1 MGKTETLSDL
11 RKSKN
16 KQKSLSLHFKP
27 SIKQEKKN
35 KTLNSEKVSNL
46 PEAILMGTA
55 KGQEPTF
62 LACVTALSILQP
74 HPWGR
79 SALCE
84 LQQTA
89 LLNSP

>member
-35 KTLNSEKVSNL
+35 QNSEFREGK
-46 PEAILMGTA
+46 
-55 KGQEPTF
+55 
-62 LACVTALSILQP
+62 
-74 HPWGR
+74 
-79 SALCE
+79 
-84 LQQTA
+84 
-89 LLNSP
+89 

>member
-27 SIKQEKKN
+27 SIKQEKKT

-55 KGQEPTF
+55 KGQGLSF
-62 LACVTALSILQP
+62 LALPHCSVHSTAPPLGQFCSV
-74 HPWGR
+74 
-79 SALCE
+79 
-84 LQQTA
+84 
-89 LLNSP
+89 